1 MNINYDITMDTL
13 NFDNFPSPILTG
25 NDVFSKQR
33 VVVFGLPGAFTPTC
47 STQQVPGYSDNYHE
61 IRAKGVDEIYCT
73 SVNDGFVMKAW
84 FENFDNYCRVK
95 YLADGNGQFARRMG
109 MLVDKNNL
117 GFGARSW
124 RYAAVINNGVI
135 EIFLPEMGMCDD
147 CHNDPYEE
155 STPENLLSKL

>member
-13 NFDNFPSPILTG
+13 NFDNLPDPILTG
-25 NDVFSKQR
+25 NDVFSEQR
-33 VVVFGLPGAFTPTC
+33 VLVFGLPGAFTPTC
-47 STQQVPGYSDNYHE
+47 STQQVPGYSDQYDE
-61 IRAKGVDEIYCT
+61 ILAKGIDEVYCT

-84 FENFDNYCRVK
+84 FENFDNCQVK

-117 GFGARSW
+117 GFGTRSW

-135 EIFLPEMGMCDD
+135 EIFLPEIGMCDD
-147 CHNDPYEE
+147 CTTDPYEE
-155 STPENLLSKL
+155 STPENLISQL